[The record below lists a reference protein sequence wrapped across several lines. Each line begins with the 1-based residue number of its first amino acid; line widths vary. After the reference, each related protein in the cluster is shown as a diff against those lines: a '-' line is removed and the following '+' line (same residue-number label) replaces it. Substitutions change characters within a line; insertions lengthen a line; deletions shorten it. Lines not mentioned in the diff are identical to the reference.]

1 MNDYSEM
8 AERAAL
14 IERLVGI
21 TNGFLAEKGIT
32 NELKAP
38 TMALS
43 MPDKVDYLNLLLDVN
58 RIEAVYEGDSLG
70 YVFESV
76 DLKTPTEQD
85 CDRYS
90 ISPKY
95 RSELKEIGDIT
106 WDYVPF
112 PEDLIDIVIL
122 RDGYTSSISGGSTRP
137 WPLRSFLLQPC
148 SLRAAR
154 LDEDY
159 RTFKVVDMVHLGDR
173 TRLIASYD
181 QIPRKESKA

>member
-1 MNDYSEM
+1 M

-14 IERLVGI
+14 IEQLVGI
-21 TNGFLAEKGIT
+21 TNGFLAKKGVT

-43 MPDKVDYLNLLLDVN
+43 MPDKVDYLNMLLDVN
-58 RIEAVYEGDSLG
+58 RIEAGYEGDSLG
-70 YVFESV
+70 YVFGCA

-85 CDRYS
+85 CDRYN

-112 PEDLIDIVIL
+112 PEDLIDIVML
-122 RDGYTSSISGGSTRP
+122 RDGYTSSISGGSSRP
-137 WPLRSFLLQPC
+137 WPLRSLLLLPC
-148 SLRAAR
+148 NSRAAR

-159 RTFKVVDMVHLGDR
+159 RTFKVTEMVCFGDR
-173 TRLIASYD
+173 TRLMASYD
-181 QIPRKESKA
+181 QIPRFVFVEER